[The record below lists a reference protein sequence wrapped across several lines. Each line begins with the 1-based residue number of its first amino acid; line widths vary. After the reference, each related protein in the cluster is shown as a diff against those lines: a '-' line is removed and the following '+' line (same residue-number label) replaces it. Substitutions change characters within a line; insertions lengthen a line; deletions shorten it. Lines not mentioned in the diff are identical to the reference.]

1 MVLFFVF
8 GFYSSV
14 GAFGTEATAVR
25 RDTIAAPGDPTETR
39 TANSKTG
46 APHLVDS
53 AAAAAAASST
63 STSAASAAAAA
74 TDRYALPT
82 PDNQIDI
89 RSQIKIRPTGSLST
103 ALSLYFCFSL
113 GFIRAAPFG
122 FRRVIWGERHNY
134 RSSGL
139 PVADRPRRSRFSS
152 NFIVFFIVFN
162 RVSKVQIKLAP
173 FSYQPKKKS
182 KNEDGA
188 HNVE

>member
-1 MVLFFVF
+1 M
-8 GFYSSV
+8 
-14 GAFGTEATAVR
+14 R

-53 AAAAAAASST
+53 AAAAAAAAAASST
-63 STSAASAAAAA
+63 STSAASASAAAA

-152 NFIVFFIVFN
+152 NFIFFIVFN